1 LGGKGKR
8 AIEQREVIEVILLSL
23 KAVATLILWIFTTTK
38 PLSVSNMEST
48 ISLDILKQQ
57 YDVFQPAEE

>member
-1 LGGKGKR
+1 MGGNGKR

-48 ISLDILKQQ
+48 ISLDIHKQQ